1 MLLDEIKSVLSFA
14 AFKADPDDSS
24 VPWAKRYEGRKSL
37 LLNVGRGS
45 VSWRSV
51 NKRGRFEE
59 SGMQEEEFADVAPQR
74 GDEWRGMVENGWCS
88 VSVNHRFIISLENN
102 LMRGD
107 NCVSL
112 LRTNPRA
119 VLGPKYDRG
128 KRYAICHHPETTA
141 SLLLAVEESLVKVTE
156 DVLKSVGLRP
166 GRVCCGLFAMLEHAI
181 GSIFKASAGGTPS
194 DFVLIAA
201 CEGSLAVLVQQE
213 GQWKDVRCR
222 SGLGPEA
229 VETALQIISP
239 LVSKVPE
246 GSPIYFISDGHDN
259 KFRTELMLHLEKVA
273 ATDLTQDDLLWNII
287 GEH

>member
-1 MLLDEIKSVLSFA
+1 MLLAEIKSVLSFA
-14 AFKADPDDSS
+14 AFKADPDDSA
-24 VPWAKRYEGRKSL
+24 VPWAKRFEGRKSL

-45 VSWRSV
+45 VSWRSI

-59 SGMQEEEFADVAPQR
+59 SGTQEEEFADAAPQR
-74 GDEWRGMVENGWCS
+74 GDEWRTMVENGWCS

-166 GRVCCGLFAMLEHAI
+166 GRVCCGLFSMMEHAI
-181 GSIFKASAGGTPS
+181 GSIFKASSGGTPS

-239 LVSKVPE
+239 LISKVPE
-246 GSPIYFISDGHDN
+246 GSPIYFVGDGHDN
-259 KFRTELMLHLEKVA
+259 KFRSELMIHLEKVA
-273 ATDLTQDDLLWNII
+273 ATDLTQDDLLWTII

>member
-1 MLLDEIKSVLSFA
+1 MLLAEIKSVLSFA
-14 AFKADPDDSS
+14 AFKADPDDSA

-59 SGMQEEEFADVAPQR
+59 SGSQEEEFADAAPQR
-74 GDEWRGMVENGWCS
+74 GDEWRTMVENGWCS

-166 GRVCCGLFAMLEHAI
+166 GRVSCGLFAMLEHAI
-181 GSIFKASAGGTPS
+181 GSIYKASSGGTPS

-239 LVSKVPE
+239 LISKVPE
-246 GSPIYFISDGHDN
+246 GSPIYFVADGHDN

-273 ATDLTQDDLLWNII
+273 AIDLTQDDLLWTII